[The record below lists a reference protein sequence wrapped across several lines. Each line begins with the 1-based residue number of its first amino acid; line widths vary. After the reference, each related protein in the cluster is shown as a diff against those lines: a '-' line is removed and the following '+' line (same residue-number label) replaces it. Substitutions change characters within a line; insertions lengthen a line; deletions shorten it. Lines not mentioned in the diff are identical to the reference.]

1 MLAKAIA
8 TLDHILKGKLTINII
23 SSDLPG
29 TKLSSKE
36 RYLKSKEVIEILNQ
50 SWTKNKIDFKGNFY
64 NLQLPSD
71 PVKPYQKNGGPLL
84 YFGGY
89 SPEGIDLC
97 AKYCN
102 VYLMWPETETR
113 LKKMIYKMKKKADGY
128 NRQIAFG
135 LRIHV
140 IVRKTELEAKKYA
153 KKLISKLDITKGDE
167 IRNRAQDSSSIGV
180 SRQKEMRLLSDKNYY
195 LEDNIWTGIGLARSG
210 CGAAIVG
217 NPEQVLNKI
226 NRYIDMGIRS
236 FILSGYP
243 HKKEAELFAK
253 FVLPK
258 IKNVSLPVVFNR
270 IPKKTPN
277 TPLANG
283 KRN

>member
-1 MLAKAIA
+1 
-8 TLDHILKGKLTINII
+8 
-23 SSDLPG
+23 
-29 TKLSSKE
+29 
-36 RYLKSKEVIEILNQ
+36 
-50 SWTKNKIDFKGNFY
+50 
-64 NLQLPSD
+64 
-71 PVKPYQKNGGPLL
+71 
-84 YFGGY
+84 
-89 SPEGIDLC
+89 
-97 AKYCN
+97 
-102 VYLMWPETETR
+102 
-113 LKKMIYKMKKKADGY
+113 MKKKADGY

-153 KKLISKLDITKGDE
+153 KKLISKHDIAKGDE

-226 NRYIDMGIRS
+226 NRYIDMGIKS

-243 HKKEAELFAK
+243 NKKEAELFAK

-258 IKNVSLPVVFNR
+258 IKNVSLPLVFNR

>member
-1 MLAKAIA
+1 
-8 TLDHILKGKLTINII
+8 
-23 SSDLPG
+23 
-29 TKLSSKE
+29 
-36 RYLKSKEVIEILNQ
+36 
-50 SWTKNKIDFKGNFY
+50 
-64 NLQLPSD
+64 
-71 PVKPYQKNGGPLL
+71 
-84 YFGGY
+84 
-89 SPEGIDLC
+89 
-97 AKYCN
+97 
-102 VYLMWPETETR
+102 
-113 LKKMIYKMKKKADGY
+113 MKKKAHGY

-180 SRQKEMRLLSDKNYY
+180 SRQKEMRLLSDENYY

-217 NPEQVLNKI
+217 NPKQVLNKI
-226 NRYIDMGIRS
+226 NRYIDMGIKS

-258 IKNVSLPVVFNR
+258 IKNISLPVVFNR

>member
-1 MLAKAIA
+1 
-8 TLDHILKGKLTINII
+8 
-23 SSDLPG
+23 
-29 TKLSSKE
+29 
-36 RYLKSKEVIEILNQ
+36 
-50 SWTKNKIDFKGNFY
+50 
-64 NLQLPSD
+64 
-71 PVKPYQKNGGPLL
+71 
-84 YFGGY
+84 
-89 SPEGIDLC
+89 
-97 AKYCN
+97 
-102 VYLMWPETETR
+102 
-113 LKKMIYKMKKKADGY
+113 
-128 NRQIAFG
+128 
-135 LRIHV
+135 
-140 IVRKTELEAKKYA
+140 
-153 KKLISKLDITKGDE
+153 
-167 IRNRAQDSSSIGV
+167 
-180 SRQKEMRLLSDKNYY
+180 MRLLSDENYY

-258 IKNVSLPVVFNR
+258 IKNVSLPMVFNR
-270 IPKKTPN
+270 IHKKTPN